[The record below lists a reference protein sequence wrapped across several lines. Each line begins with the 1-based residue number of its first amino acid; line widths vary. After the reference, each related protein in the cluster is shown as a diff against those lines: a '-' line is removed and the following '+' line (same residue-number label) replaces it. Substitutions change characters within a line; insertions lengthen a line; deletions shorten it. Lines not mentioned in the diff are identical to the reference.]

1 VTEAELLD
9 AVIELAHLFGWRVA
23 HFRPARTA
31 RGWRT
36 PVAAD
41 GAGWPD
47 LTLVRERVVFAE
59 LKAERGTLSVDQL
72 DWLRVLGQAGGEHHV
87 WRPEDWT
94 RGEIEAVLRRRDQFV
109 PSETITATRGGHA

>member
-1 VTEAELLD
+1 MTEAELQE
-9 AVIELAHLFGWRVA
+9 AVVELAHLFGWRVA

-31 RGWRT
+31 HGWRT

-59 LKAERGTLSVDQL
+59 LKGDRGALRPDQIIWQRALAE
-72 DWLRVLGQAGGEHHV
+72 AGAEHYV
-87 WRPEDWT
+87 WRPKDWHS
-94 RGEIEAVLRRRDQFV
+94 GLIESLMRSRA
-109 PSETITATRGGHA
+109 A